1 MPCGWLEITAGNA
14 DPRSDGR
21 TCERADRADRQ
32 RHYASSMLRA
42 EYGFEVLHE
51 EEGTGL
57 SPYGTEDPVLY
68 RVIARV
74 PVTS

>member
-1 MPCGWLEITAGNA
+1 
-14 DPRSDGR
+14 
-21 TCERADRADRQ
+21 
-32 RHYASSMLRA
+32 MLRQ

-57 SPYGTEDPVLY
+57 SPDGTEDPVLY